1 MHYGVVRTMKQD
13 NYPILGDS
21 DVEGLEMSRAVA
33 CMEDA
38 FRLHAEGKL
47 VVPAR
52 IAAEWSIPVPTA

>member
-1 MHYGVVRTMKQD
+1 MKQD

-47 VVPAR
+47 VAPAR